1 MTSTPS
7 RPSPP
12 RTHQAEIDRYHVE
25 LRLMLS
31 LDHPNILTLCG
42 ARASPPEYYLLFPYQ
57 ENGSVSRLIHDQRWS
72 PSWGA
77 ALILLQEIAA
87 AVSYVHARGI
97 VHRDIKPANV
107 LIGAD
112 WVARLA
118 DFGLAED
125 ENALRESLQASI
137 YQTEDAEGKAV
148 AGRYVTGIRPRQ
160 GTADAPSGG
169 FQKQHMVGT
178 VTYMAPEVLMRRVPS
193 FPADVYAFAILAAEV
208 CTGVAP
214 YADRARNVA
223 LAHTVLDVSYN
234 DADLAKAIASEG
246 LRPSLPGEGGAAY
259 FGASS
264 NPDDD
269 DDDPPS
275 VWAPSAA
282 KLRAVV
288 ERGWSADPCARPTF
302 IDVQKDLDAIAQSY
316 RASGGRLARIW
327 RPPREP
333 SADATASDE
342 LASRVVWPAPEHAG
356 AYPARFPPMTN
367 KARVCNAGV
376 FSTCGARG
384 ADKMEDR
391 HVVRNGI
398 EGIEG
403 AHLIGVFDGHRG
415 AECADF
421 ASRNIAAALA
431 STWHAHDDPGEALKE
446 AFVAVD
452 AAFVDAFEGG
462 GDPACAGKA
471 SAQRG
476 GGIGRR
482 FPGCTACVALVL
494 GDAAYVANAGDC
506 RAVMCVDYAGT
517 NAPVA
522 LTTDHAADTNEPER
536 DRIRSAGGTLRRVGD
551 AWRVGDAGLAVTR
564 AMGDADCKRDG
575 VTPLPEVTK
584 VDLSASRAEY
594 LVVACD
600 GLWDVVSDEECVK
613 MIKDTVKEP
622 GMCAKRLGS
631 EALTRMSGDNIT
643 VVVAFLKDLATSEK
657 VTWERA
663 FTTNAI

>member
-1 MTSTPS
+1 M
-7 RPSPP
+7 
-12 RTHQAEIDRYHVE
+12 E

-57 ENGSVSRLIHDQRWS
+57 ENGSVSRLVHDQRWA
-72 PSWGA
+72 PTWGA

-87 AVSYVHARGI
+87 ALAYVHARGI

-125 ENALRESLQASI
+125 EAALRESLQASI

-148 AGRYVTGIRPRQ
+148 AGRYVRCRQ

-193 FPADVYAFAILAAEV
+193 FPADVYAFAILTAETT
-208 CTGVAP
+208 TGVAP

-223 LAHTVLDVSYN
+223 LAHTVLDLSYN
-234 DADLAKAIASEG
+234 EADLAKAIASEG
-246 LRPSLPGEGGAAY
+246 LRPSLPGEAGAAY
-259 FGASS
+259 FGARESE
-264 NPDDD
+264 DG
-269 DDDPPS
+269 DDPLA
-275 VWAPSAA
+275 WAPSAE
-282 KLRAVV
+282 KLRAAV
-288 ERGWSADPCARPTF
+288 ERGWSADPNARPTF
-302 IDVQKDLDAIAQSY
+302 IDVQKDLDAIAAAY
-316 RASGGRLARIW
+316 RASGGRLARVW
-327 RPPREP
+327 RPPREEP
-333 SADATASDE
+333 SAAATPDE
-342 LASRVVWPAPEHAG
+342 LASRVWKTPELAG
-356 AYPARFPPMTN
+356 TYPARFPPMTN
-367 KARVCNAGV
+367 EARVCNAGV

-391 HVVRNGI
+391 HVVCNAL
-398 EGIEG
+398 EGLRG

-421 ASRNIAAALA
+421 ASRNIAAALT
-431 STWHAHDDPGEALKE
+431 STWHAHGDPGEALKE
-446 AFVAVD
+446 AFTAVD
-452 AAFVDAFEGG
+452 AAFVDAFERDGREGG
-462 GDPACAGKA
+462 HPGGSSSGEA
-471 SAQRG
+471 SRAAA

-482 FPGCTACVALVL
+482 YPGCTACVALVL
-494 GDAAYVANAGDC
+494 GDVAYVANAGDC
-506 RAVMCVDYAGT
+506 RAVMCVDYA
-517 NAPVA
+517 ADAHVA
-522 LTTDHAADTNEPER
+522 LTTDHAADTNEDER
-536 DRIRSAGGTLRRVGD
+536 RRVEAAGGTLRRVAGGRGGGD
-551 AWRVGDAGLAVTR
+551 TWRVGHAGLAVTR
-564 AMGDADCKRDG
+564 AMGDADCKGDG
-575 VTPLPEVTK
+575 VTALPEVTK
-584 VDLSASRAEY
+584 VHLTPAHEY

-600 GLWDVVSDEECVK
+600 GIWDVVSNEECVK

-622 GMCAKRLGS
+622 NMCAKRLGS

-643 VVVAFLKDLATSEK
+643 VIVAFLKDLATSEK

>member
-1 MTSTPS
+1 M
-7 RPSPP
+7 
-12 RTHQAEIDRYHVE
+12 E

-57 ENGSVSRLIHDQRWS
+57 ENGSVSRLVHDQRWA
-72 PSWGA
+72 PTWGA

-87 AVSYVHARGI
+87 ALAYVHARGI

-125 ENALRESLQASI
+125 EAALRESLQASI

-148 AGRYVTGIRPRQ
+148 AGRYVRCRQ

-193 FPADVYAFAILAAEV
+193 FPADVYAFAILTAETT
-208 CTGVAP
+208 TGVAP

-234 DADLAKAIASEG
+234 EADLAKAIASEG

-259 FGASS
+259 FGASPEA
-264 NPDDD
+264 NGNDDD
-269 DDDPPS
+269 DAAS
-275 VWAPSAA
+275 AWAPSAA
-282 KLRAVV
+282 MLRGLV
-288 ERGWSADPCARPTF
+288 ERGWSADPNARPTF
-302 IDVQKDLDAIAQSY
+302 GDVQKDLDAIAAAY
-316 RASGGRLARIW
+316 RASGGRLARVW
-327 RPPREP
+327 RPPREEP
-333 SADATASDE
+333 SAAGTPDE
-342 LASRVVWPAPEHAG
+342 LASRVWKTPELAG
-356 AYPARFPPMTN
+356 TYPARFPPMTN
-367 KARVCNAGV
+367 EARVCNAGV

-391 HVVRNGI
+391 HVVCNAL
-398 EGIEG
+398 EGLRG

-421 ASRNIAAALA
+421 ASRNIAAALT

-446 AFVAVD
+446 AFTAVD
-452 AAFVDAFEGG
+452 AAFVDAFERDGREGG
-462 GDPACAGKA
+462 HPGGSSSGEA
-471 SAQRG
+471 SRAAA

-482 FPGCTACVALVL
+482 YPGCTACVALVL
-494 GDAAYVANAGDC
+494 GDVAYVANAGDC
-506 RAVMCVDYAGT
+506 RAVMCVDYA
-517 NAPVA
+517 ADAHVA
-522 LTTDHAADTNEPER
+522 LTTDHAADTNEDER
-536 DRIRSAGGTLRRVGD
+536 RRVEAAGGTLRRVAGGRGGGD
-551 AWRVGDAGLAVTR
+551 TWRVGHAGLAVTR
-564 AMGDADCKRDG
+564 AMGDADCKGDG
-575 VTPLPEVTK
+575 VTALPEVTK
-584 VDLSASRAEY
+584 VHLTPAHEY

-600 GLWDVVSDEECVK
+600 GLWDVVSNEECVK

-622 GMCAKRLGS
+622 NMCAKRLGS

-643 VVVAFLKDLATSEK
+643 VIVAFLKDLATSEK

>member
-7 RPSPP
+7 RPSPQ
-12 RTHQAEIDRYHVE
+12 RTQAEIDRYHVE

-42 ARASPPEYYLLFPYQ
+42 ARASPPEYYLLFPHQ
-57 ENGSVSRLIHDQRWS
+57 ENGSVSRLIHDRRWS

-77 ALILLQEIAA
+77 ALILLREIAA

-125 ENALRESLQASI
+125 ERALRESLQASI
-137 YQTEDAEGKAV
+137 YQTEDAEGEAA
-148 AGRYVTGIRPRQ
+148 AGRYVTGHKRQ

-193 FPADVYAFAILAAEV
+193 FPADVYAFAIVTAEV

-264 NPDDD
+264 NSDD
-269 DDDPPS
+269 DDDPLS

-288 ERGWSADPCARPTF
+288 ERGWSADPNARPTF
-302 IDVQKDLDAIAQSY
+302 IDVQKDLDAIAESY

-333 SADATASDE
+333 SAPSAAI
-342 LASRVVWPAPEHAG
+342 RM
-356 AYPARFPPMTN
+356 PP
-367 KARVCNAGV
+367 
-376 FSTCGARG
+376 
-384 ADKMEDR
+384 
-391 HVVRNGI
+391 
-398 EGIEG
+398 
-403 AHLIGVFDGHRG
+403 
-415 AECADF
+415 
-421 ASRNIAAALA
+421 
-431 STWHAHDDPGEALKE
+431 
-446 AFVAVD
+446 
-452 AAFVDAFEGG
+452 
-462 GDPACAGKA
+462 
-471 SAQRG
+471 
-476 GGIGRR
+476 
-482 FPGCTACVALVL
+482 
-494 GDAAYVANAGDC
+494 
-506 RAVMCVDYAGT
+506 
-517 NAPVA
+517 
-522 LTTDHAADTNEPER
+522 
-536 DRIRSAGGTLRRVGD
+536 RSA
-551 AWRVGDAGLAVTR
+551 
-564 AMGDADCKRDG
+564 
-575 VTPLPEVTK
+575 
-584 VDLSASRAEY
+584 S
-594 LVVACD
+594 
-600 GLWDVVSDEECVK
+600 
-613 MIKDTVKEP
+613 
-622 GMCAKRLGS
+622 
-631 EALTRMSGDNIT
+631 
-643 VVVAFLKDLATSEK
+643 
-657 VTWERA
+657 
-663 FTTNAI
+663 